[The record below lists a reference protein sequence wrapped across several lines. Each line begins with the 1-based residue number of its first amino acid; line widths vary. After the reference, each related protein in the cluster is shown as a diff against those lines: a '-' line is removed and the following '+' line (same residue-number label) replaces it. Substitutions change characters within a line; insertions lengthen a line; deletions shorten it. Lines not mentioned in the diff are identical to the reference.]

1 MSIAAR
7 VTAILDDGIAQKIFP
22 GAVLAAA
29 SPRQHLTVTAG
40 TYRYSDTTAVTAS
53 CIYDLASLTK
63 IVTTTAALALC
74 SRGWLSLDAA
84 VTQFLPQSNAQGVT
98 IRHLLTHTSGLEIRL
113 STTALAGAD
122 ALWQAVL
129 ACAPMRVPGSMVAYA
144 NVNTLIL
151 GRVLEVITYQS
162 LAQVLTQYVLHPA
175 AMHETW
181 FNPAA
186 TLLPRIPPSEIDSV
200 RGEVC
205 GTVHDESTAVLGGV
219 AGHAGLFGTAG
230 DMLRFGQAWL
240 ATLAGQGPWGIDI
253 VLAQHALQNQSP
265 AGQLGV
271 GLGWMLARD
280 NFMPAAVLDSMA
292 AHTGFTGPVVAIEP
306 AQQLAWVLLSNRTW
320 PQRTPPRHHSVTRL
334 VGETLRDL

>member
-1 MSIAAR
+1 MSILAR
-7 VTAILDDGIAQKIFP
+7 VTAILHDGIEQKIFP

-29 SPRQHLTVTAG
+29 SPHQQLTVAAG
-40 TYRYSDTTAVTAS
+40 TYRYSDTTAVTAE

-63 IVTTTAALALC
+63 IVTATAALVMC

-84 VTQFLPQSNAQGVT
+84 VTQFLPQSNANGVT
-98 IRHLLTHTSGLEIRL
+98 IRQLLTHTSGLEIRL
-113 STTALAGAD
+113 STTALAGAS
-122 ALWQAVL
+122 ALWQGVL
-129 ACAPMRVPGSMVAYA
+129 ACAPSRAPGSLVAYA
-144 NVNTLIL
+144 NVNTLML
-151 GRVLEVITYQS
+151 GRILEVITYQS

-186 TLLPRIPPSEIDSV
+186 SLLSRIPPSELDPV
-200 RGEVC
+200 RGEVW

-240 ATLAGQGPWGIDI
+240 ATLAGQGPWGIDGA
-253 VLAQHALQNQSP
+253 LAQQALQNQSP

-280 NFMPAAVLDSMA
+280 NFMPATVLDAMA
-292 AHTGFTGPVVAIEP
+292 AHTGFTGPVVAIVP
-306 AQQLAWVLLSNRTW
+306 GHQLAWALLSNRTW
-320 PQRTPPRHHSVTRL
+320 PQRTPPHHHVVTRL
-334 VGETLRDL
+334 VGEVLLDL

>member
-1 MSIAAR
+1 
-7 VTAILDDGIAQKIFP
+7 
-22 GAVLAAA
+22 
-29 SPRQHLTVTAG
+29 VTAG
-40 TYRYSDTTAVTAS
+40 TYRYTDTQVVTVD

-63 IVTTTAALALC
+63 IVTAPAALVMC

-84 VTQFLPQSNAQGVT
+84 VTQFLPQSNAKGVT
-98 IRHLLTHTSGLEIRL
+98 IRHLLTHTAGLDIRL
-113 STTALAGAD
+113 STTALAGAS

-129 ACAPMRVPGSMVAYA
+129 ECTPSRAPGSVVAYA

-151 GRVLEVITYQS
+151 GRILEVISYQA
-162 LAQVLTQYVLHPA
+162 LAQIVTQYVLHPV

-186 TLLPRIPPSEIDSV
+186 TLLPRIPPSEIDAI

-240 ATLAGQGPWGIDI
+240 ATLAGHGPWGID
-253 VLAQHALQNQSP
+253 VALAQQALQNQSP

-280 NFMPAAVLDSMA
+280 NFMPATVHDSMA
-292 AHTGFTGPVVAIEP
+292 AHTGFTGPVVTIVPER
-306 AQQLAWVLLSNRTW
+306 QLVWALLSNRTW
-320 PQRTPPRHHSVTRL
+320 PQRTPPQHHAVTRL
-334 VGETLRDL
+334 VGAVLLDL